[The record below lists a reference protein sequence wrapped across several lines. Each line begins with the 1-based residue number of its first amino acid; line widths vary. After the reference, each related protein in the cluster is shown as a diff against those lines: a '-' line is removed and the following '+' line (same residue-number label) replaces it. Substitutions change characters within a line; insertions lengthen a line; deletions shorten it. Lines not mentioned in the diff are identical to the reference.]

1 MEGPPVFHLQ
11 QLWVA
16 GSFIKS
22 EGRGTRFMGLG
33 DVYMRV
39 DSYLENTKL
48 STEGHTQVYCIV
60 YNSPVMEPS

>member
-1 MEGPPVFHLQ
+1 MEDAPVFYLQ
-11 QLWVA
+11 HLWVA

-22 EGRGTRFMGLG
+22 EGRGIRFMGFG

-48 STEGHTQVYCIV
+48 STEGHTQVYCFV
-60 YNSPVMEPS
+60 YNSPVTEPS

>member
-1 MEGPPVFHLQ
+1 MEDAPVFHLR

-16 GSFIKS
+16 GSFIKR
-22 EGRGTRFMGLG
+22 EGRGIRLMGLG

-48 STEGHTQVYCIV
+48 STEGHAQIFCFV